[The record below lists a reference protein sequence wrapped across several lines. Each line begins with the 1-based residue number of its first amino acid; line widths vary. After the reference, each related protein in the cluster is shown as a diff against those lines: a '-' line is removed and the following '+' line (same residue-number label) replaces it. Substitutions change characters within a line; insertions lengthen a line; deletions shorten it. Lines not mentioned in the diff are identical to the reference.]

1 MKRFGFTI
9 FILMVFSVLPAF
21 ALSIPKTHLVSAA
34 WLAGEMNNSHLVIV
48 DVRGKN
54 AYDAGHIP
62 GSINIT
68 KGKYFQKSYAGSV
81 LHLLNTPRQ
90 ITKLFRSNGISNNS
104 VVVFYNN
111 ASSPVS
117 YTAAAR
123 EFWTAWMYGLRKI
136 AILHGGINAWA
147 NEKRP
152 ITKTVPKSRMG
163 NFTVRTMSLR
173 SIAAWP
179 NIYSALAT
187 HKVQL
192 VDLREAAHYKGTKG
206 DPRLLKHGHI
216 PGAIEASA
224 WNFTKKVGNHYELM
238 NRNKIKAILEK
249 ANISLRKPII
259 TYCNTGHLASGG
271 WFVMKFLA
279 GVRHIKM
286 YDGSM
291 YEYTRM
297 PLPVVK

>member
-1 MKRFGFTI
+1 MKRFGFAI
-9 FILMVFSVLPAF
+9 FALIVFSALPVF
-21 ALSIPKTHLVSAA
+21 ALSIPKTHLVSAT
-34 WLAGEMNNSHLVIV
+34 WLAQEMSNPHLVIV
-48 DVRGKN
+48 DVRSKD
-54 AYDAGHIP
+54 AYDTGHIP
-62 GSINIT
+62 NSINIT
-68 KGKYFQKSYAGSV
+68 KGKYFQKSYIGNV
-81 LHLLNTPRQ
+81 LHILNTPRQ
-90 ITKLFRSNGISNNS
+90 ITKLFRTNGISNNS

-111 ASSPVS
+111 ASRPVS
-117 YTAAAR
+117 FTAAAR

-136 AILHGGINAWA
+136 AILHGGINAWVSG
-147 NEKRP
+147 NRS
-152 ITKTVPKSRMG
+152 ITKTIPKNKRG

-173 SIAAWP
+173 SIATWP

-187 HKVQL
+187 HRVQL
-192 VDLREAAHYKGTKG
+192 VDLREAAHYKGTSG

-224 WNFTKKVGNHYELM
+224 WNFTKKVGNHFEIM
-238 NRNKIKAILEK
+238 NRNSIKTILRK
-249 ANISLRKPII
+249 AGISLRKPII

-271 WFVMKFLA
+271 WFVIKFLA
-279 GVRHIKM
+279 GAKHIRM